1 MLKQYRAVY
10 AKKLDTG
17 SGKLSSADSAL
28 IKVRLT
34 GLSGCDDT
42 VAWALCFDTIP
53 CVAPASNEV
62 ALWSSGRHL
71 LQDQKVAGLSHG

>member
-34 GLSGCDDT
+34 GLSGCDDA
-42 VAWALCFDTIP
+42 VA
-53 CVAPASNEV
+53 
-62 ALWSSGRHL
+62 
-71 LQDQKVAGLSHG
+71 